1 MSSNDLKKAGRFLG
15 KVKYIVIAFI
25 VGFIL
30 FWAIFH
36 LNKRED
42 YTESEYFISYFPFA
56 LKSYAFESSKPSLKK
71 LKLEKV
77 TIDKNQTAVIRL
89 PMDCQ
94 LDYYLKI
101 PRGAALKLLLK
112 HYGYRKL
119 KALEEIKISAQQEE
133 HEQTEFVRSI
143 KFPKGLIK
151 NQWKTEHINLDR
163 YSEKIIKLSFNAVR
177 YGGSSKLQEGFFIRP
192 LLLLNKNNLPP
203 QHETASPVH
212 LDSSGEKLKQIN
224 VIMIV
229 LDAARPDHF
238 GCYGYHRQT
247 TPYIDE
253 FAKESV
259 IFRNAFSVAPYT
271 LASTTS
277 LFTSL
282 YPCTHKVVSF
292 HQMIPQKLI
301 TLADVFARHDYATYG
316 SGFILKW
323 THKGFKETF
332 KLSFSSEKDFK
343 DSLDSF
349 MKKSF
354 SDKKNNFPSF
364 IYMHLDPPHSDYNP
378 PEKFDKWSDTKV
390 RAKYAELIKS
400 RSLFR
405 ISKGEQSL
413 SNEELQFI
421 IDKYD
426 GNLLWADWLVHQ
438 ILEYIKEF
446 RIYDNSLIIVASDH
460 GEAFYEH
467 SKLMHNSTVYNEMI
481 KIPIIMHFPSYI
493 KLKKRHIDA
502 FVENIDIMPTILD
515 FLQIKQDNLKLQGKS
530 LLPLIFGDSDKIKT
544 YLFARAVAKNDRI
557 FCLYDSRYKFIQMF
571 DQEEFYCHQSDP
583 QEKVNL
589 ALNNPILCGY
599 YRSLAFFY
607 RKQLT
612 EAHTAKAAKTKLDEE
627 TIAKLRSLGYLQ

>member
-1 MSSNDLKKAGRFLG
+1 MSRIGLKKTVRFLA
-15 KVKYIVIAFI
+15 KVKYIAIAFV
-25 VGFIL
+25 VGFI
-30 FWAIFH
+30 FFYAILH
-36 LNKRED
+36 LNERED
-42 YTESEYFISYFPFA
+42 YAESEYFISYFPFA
-56 LKSYAFESSKPSLKK
+56 LKSYAFETSKTSLKK

-77 TIDKNQTAVIRL
+77 TIDKNQTAAIRL

-119 KALEEIKISAQQEE
+119 KALEEIKISAQEE
-133 HEQTEFVRSI
+133 HEQTELVRSI
-143 KFPKGLIK
+143 KFAKGLIK
-151 NQWKTEHINLDR
+151 NQWKKEHINLDR

-177 YGGSSKLQEGFFIRP
+177 YRGSSKLQEGFFIRP
-192 LLLLNKNNLPP
+192 LLLLNRHNLPP
-203 QHETASPVH
+203 QQETASPVQ
-212 LDSSGEKLKQIN
+212 LDISEKKLKQTN
-224 VIMIV
+224 VIIII

-238 GCYGYHRQT
+238 SCYGYHRHT

-259 IFRNAFSVAPYT
+259 IFMNAFSVAPYT

-292 HQMIPQKLI
+292 HQMIPRKLS
-301 TLADVFARHDYATYG
+301 TLADVFAQHDYATYA

-323 THKGFKETF
+323 THKGFKDMF

-349 MKKSF
+349 MSKSF

-364 IYMHLDPPHSDYNP
+364 IYFHLNPPHSDYNP
-378 PEKFDKWSDTKV
+378 PEKFDKWSDTEV

-413 SNEELQFI
+413 NNEELQFI

-426 GNLLWADWLVHQ
+426 GNLLWADWLIHQ

-446 RIYDNSLIIVASDH
+446 RMYDNSLIVIASDH

-481 KIPIIMHFPSYI
+481 KIPLIMHFPSYI

-502 FVENIDIMPTILD
+502 FVENIDIMPTILN
-515 FLQIKQDNLKLQGKS
+515 FLQIKQNNLNLQGKS
-530 LLPLIFGDSDKIKT
+530 LLPLIFGDSDKVKT
-544 YLFARAVAKNDRI
+544 FLFARAVAKNDRVY
-557 FCLYDSRYKFIQMF
+557 CLYDSRYKFIQMY
-571 DQEEFYCHQSDP
+571 DQEKFYYHQSDP

-589 ALNNPILCGY
+589 ALKDPILCGY

-612 EAHTAKAAKTKLDEE
+612 EAHTAKPAKKKLDKE
-627 TIAKLRSLGYLQ
+627 TIAKLHSLGYLQ